1 MEDIPKYL
9 NVYLLANMAYNT
21 DKKMELPKGFI
32 DLGEKLEMA
41 EIIPSAPKETS
52 YHYPSLYFTDA
63 KGMESLP
70 EKGTAKIYFKK
81 VMERKESVST
91 ENGTEKRYSVEL
103 QICGIKPEESD
114 PVVEDME
121 DPEDALERELAKYES
136 GEEEE
141 GEEDEESSSKV
152 KIEIGGD

>member
-1 MEDIPKYL
+1 
-9 NVYLLANMAYNT
+9 MAYT
-21 DKKMELPKGFI
+21 DKKMELPEGFI
-32 DLGEKLEMA
+32 DLGEKISSDFRPMEA
-41 EIIPSAPKETS
+41 ADVS
-52 YHYPSLYFTDA
+52 YHYPSLYFNDA

-70 EKGTAKIYFKK
+70 ESGTAVIHFKK
-81 VMERKESVST
+81 IMERKESVST

-136 GEEEE
+136 GETENEEE
-141 GEEDEESSSKV
+141 GEEEEDEESSSKV